1 MIFSMNM
8 IKKLEAQHWLIM
20 LQIRLLQLNHV
31 SDLFALTENK
41 EVENL
46 QELPTA
52 FLPVMNKH
60 PLDSG

>member
-20 LQIRLLQLNHV
+20 LQIRLLQLNRV
-31 SDLFALTENK
+31 SDLFAPTENK
-41 EVENL
+41 VAGNL

-52 FLPVMNKH
+52 GLKLYFH
-60 PLDSG
+60 EW